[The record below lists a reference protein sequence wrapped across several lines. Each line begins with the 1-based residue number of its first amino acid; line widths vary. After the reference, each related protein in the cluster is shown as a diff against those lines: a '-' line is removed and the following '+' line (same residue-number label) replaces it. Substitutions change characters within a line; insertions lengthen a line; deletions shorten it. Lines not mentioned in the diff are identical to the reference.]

1 MRARTRS
8 RRRSLLEP
16 RIRLEP
22 DVAGDAERG
31 GDMTVWQAADDGEGI
46 TLGGNDRATFQHT
59 TQTLDVGCGPVG
71 KIAQCALTHLAAFAV
86 ALAQQDRG
94 RRVPIPNSFDVH
106 AAPCAHPA
114 TSVQVSNME
123 ITWLQPEWD
132 QTASRILS
140 TTSPQKRR
148 EARFKATCGNEPRGP
163 AKLRSCHQWNSM
175 RPSVDA
181 GPQRQSAHSD
191 LCQPGRCQL
200 RIPHGVRDRRVPQEV
215 LDQPR
220 VRPFVRQ
227 HIPRRVP

>member
-1 MRARTRS
+1 MGEVAPGQRGLDRGLALQEPVQRSVKFIFIDLTEPEHFAEARCGGG
-8 RRRSLLEP
+8 RRQRTCGSEFGRRLEDATDDEGEDKVSAA
-16 RIRLEP
+16 IAAGAENRLEP

-114 TSVQVSNME
+114 KTYKSQIWNYMAT
-123 ITWLQPEWD
+123 TWMGSANIANPFNNF
-132 QTASRILS
+132 
-140 TTSPQKRR
+140 TT
-148 EARFKATCGNEPRGP
+148 KA
-163 AKLRSCHQWNSM
+163 
-175 RPSVDA
+175 A
-181 GPQRQSAHSD
+181 GSS
-191 LCQPGRCQL
+191 G
-200 RIPHGVRDRRVPQEV
+200 
-215 LDQPR
+215 
-220 VRPFVRQ
+220 
-227 HIPRRVP
+227 